1 MKMYYILPKIQK
13 FEVKERKK
21 EMTARAR
28 GQLPDPNQP

>member
-21 EMTARAR
+21 ERNDSY
-28 GQLPDPNQP
+28 GQGTITRP